1 MIPLVWVITFSN
13 GKSSQKYNRKYKLKY
28 KRFFCLKSSTERD
41 TTIEE
46 GILRKLNILVDQ
58 EQP

>member
-13 GKSSQKYNRKYKLKY
+13 GKSSQKYKLKY